1 MIRKHLST
9 KLDRLLHEETGS
21 ITIWSLFNLILLCTF
36 AGLAI
41 DVNNAV
47 QSRTQLQG
55 AADAAGHAALYYR
68 LRNPEDF
75 AIQKAQEVAAQNMPT
90 SIFGNIIATT
100 DVEFGDWDSV
110 DRTFTVDSG
119 NRTAVRV
126 TARRVASRANAVRTF
141 LLRFMGMSELD
152 INAVSVW
159 DAEDGFCPPRSPDKK
174 RGEGFFAV
182 GMVDMQTA
190 NSFYDGFCVHS
201 EDYVKV
207 SQDNYF
213 EEGVIVSMPDQSDLQ
228 VPASG
233 MEKNDGLP
241 EALRSMNYNLESF
254 FNGLPDLISEYND
267 PSSETMPDFITDT
280 SAVHEVNLK
289 NPASKLVQSML
300 LEGAVNRVNCKGSN
314 LTIDQDAV
322 LHDVVIITDCN
333 IKFMMGAALENVTL
347 ITTSTDTKSIDGPQG
362 VRLGAN
368 DYCST
373 GEDGVTVITMGGAS
387 FAAEFQGYGVNMI
400 AKSDLNLAAAADG
413 LAGVNF
419 MSGGE
424 IDITALSDFGFCANG
439 PPQDFII
446 PVIRMVM

>member
-1 MIRKHLST
+1 
-9 KLDRLLHEETGS
+9 
-21 ITIWSLFNLILLCTF
+21 
-36 AGLAI
+36 
-41 DVNNAV
+41 
-47 QSRTQLQG
+47 
-55 AADAAGHAALYYR
+55 
-68 LRNPEDF
+68 
-75 AIQKAQEVAAQNMPT
+75 
-90 SIFGNIIATT
+90 
-100 DVEFGDWDSV
+100 
-110 DRTFTVDSG
+110 
-119 NRTAVRV
+119 
-126 TARRVASRANAVRTF
+126 
-141 LLRFMGMSELD
+141 
-152 INAVSVW
+152 
-159 DAEDGFCPPRSPDKK
+159 
-174 RGEGFFAV
+174 
-182 GMVDMQTA
+182 
-190 NSFYDGFCVHS
+190 
-201 EDYVKV
+201 
-207 SQDNYF
+207 
-213 EEGVIVSMPDQSDLQ
+213 MPDQSDLQ